1 MKSSNVIP
9 LHSRTALKEMHS
21 GGKAA
26 RLAGL
31 LRRDLPVPSGYVLTT
46 AFYRRLQSSPKRPLS
61 AATGEELAA
70 RLDPGVKR
78 KILGAIRRLDGPVS
92 VRSSMI
98 GEDSPGRSFA
108 GQLRTVLNVTGGEG
122 LFEAIRR
129 CYASLEGSRFIHYAD
144 AAGKGKKERPGDL
157 ALLIQRMVP
166 ARSAGVAFSADP
178 VTGARRIII
187 EAVPGTGEKLVSG
200 RAVPDRFIV
209 EPQGS
214 AVRRETAEGA
224 KPVLDEEQVARLCEL
239 IQRIHRCL
247 GSPQDIEWAWDGSR
261 FWVLQSRSISTL
273 HGRHLYS
280 NRLVSEMMPGL
291 IKPLLWST
299 SVADMMSN
307 VFVRI
312 FRNLSG
318 DGRINASALV
328 RRFHSRIYADMS
340 RFGELLEQ
348 LGLPANFFE
357 MVTHDELSQRGHFRI
372 NGHLLRSV
380 PRMALFVA
388 RYSRIRQRAGRFIRL
403 HDLRLDL
410 YRRQDWSTSEPVEL
424 LERSQILRKYHG
436 QTQWYMW
443 ITAINMTARRKLLSR
458 FLGRHIPEV
467 SAAELLS
474 GLVKLKSLEPNR
486 RLMNMASQTRRLAP
500 EDLQALL
507 QDDDR
512 AIRARLSRTTPGRAL
527 AAEFDDL
534 MERYGFLS
542 SSGTDF
548 TVPPWSE
555 QPQLIWRAI
564 GQLTAAETGNGRT
577 RASGARVR
585 AERQV
590 HDRLNWLQRRR
601 FRYLLRSTRRHVRLR
616 ERISLFMSEDI
627 AHMRGL
633 YLALG
638 RRLAGDGRLSVP
650 DDLFYLYFREL
661 ARLVD
666 GSADEDLLRQEIL
679 ERRKTLEADA
689 AVDAEDLFYGPPCLW
704 RPTGGVIPAP
714 YLEGIAGSHG
724 RVQGFAR
731 IIRDPREVA
740 APLGKRDILVVPHTD
755 VGWTPLFPGI
765 GGLVAETGGQLSHS
779 SIVAR
784 EYGLPAVVSV
794 RNATRIIRGGQ
805 PITVDGDRGR
815 VYLKHVPSGVE
826 AAR

>member
-1 MKSSNVIP
+1 
-9 LHSRTALKEMHS
+9 
-21 GGKAA
+21 
-26 RLAGL
+26 
-31 LRRDLPVPSGYVLTT
+31 
-46 AFYRRLQSSPKRPLS
+46 
-61 AATGEELAA
+61 
-70 RLDPGVKR
+70 
-78 KILGAIRRLDGPVS
+78 
-92 VRSSMI
+92 
-98 GEDSPGRSFA
+98 
-108 GQLRTVLNVTGGEG
+108 
-122 LFEAIRR
+122 
-129 CYASLEGSRFIHYAD
+129 
-144 AAGKGKKERPGDL
+144 
-157 ALLIQRMVP
+157 
-166 ARSAGVAFSADP
+166 
-178 VTGARRIII
+178 
-187 EAVPGTGEKLVSG
+187 
-200 RAVPDRFIV
+200 
-209 EPQGS
+209 
-214 AVRRETAEGA
+214 
-224 KPVLDEEQVARLCEL
+224 
-239 IQRIHRCL
+239 
-247 GSPQDIEWAWDGSR
+247 
-261 FWVLQSRSISTL
+261 VLQSRPITTL

-280 NRLVSEMMPGL
+280 SRLVSEMMPGL

-318 DGRINASALV
+318 DGRIDAFSLV

-357 MVTHDELSQRGHFRI
+357 MVTRDELSQRGRLRI

-388 RYSRIRQRAGRFIRL
+388 RYGRIRQRAGRFIRF
-403 HDLRLDL
+403 HDRRLDL
-410 YRRQDWSTSEPVEL
+410 YRRQDWSARGPEEL
-424 LERSQILRKYHG
+424 LERSQALRTYHG
-436 QTQWYMW
+436 QTQWTMW
-443 ITAINMTARRKLLSR
+443 IAAINLMARRKLLSR
-458 FLGRHIPEV
+458 FLGRHVPEV

-486 RLMNMASQTRRLAP
+486 RLMNMASRARRLAP

-512 AIRARLSRTTPGRAL
+512 AIRSRLRRTTPGRAL

-548 TVPPWSE
+548 TVSPWSE
-555 QPQLIWRAI
+555 QPEILWRAI
-564 GQLTAAETGNGRT
+564 GQLTATATGNGRA
-577 RASGARVR
+577 RASGIRGR
-585 AERQV
+585 AERRV
-590 HDRLNWLQRRR
+590 HDRLNWFQRRR
-601 FRYLLRSTRRHVRLR
+601 FRHLLRSTRRHVRLR
-616 ERISLFMSEDI
+616 ERISLFMSEDV

-638 RRLAGDGRLSVP
+638 RRLARDGRLATP

-666 GSADEDLLRQEIL
+666 GSADEDLLRQKIL
-679 ERRKTLEADA
+679 KRKKTLQADA

-704 RPTGGVIPAP
+704 RPPGGEIPAP

-724 RVQGFAR
+724 RIRGFAR
-731 IIRDPREVA
+731 IVRDPQEVS
-740 APLGKRDILVVPHTD
+740 APLCKQDILVVPHTD

-765 GGLVAETGGQLSHS
+765 GGLVSETGGQLSHS

-805 PITVDGDRGR
+805 PVTVDGDRGR
-815 VYLKHVPSGVE
+815 VYLKHVPSGEE